1 MANFR
6 FAFGSLLEFFSQ
18 NIFDWQLVESAG
30 AEPVDTEGRL
40 YRCHSS
46 SCAGR
51 DAWQQG
57 AGGCAG
63 VGAVLGTSS
72 HQSQAV
78 LANREGVIRTE
89 PGRAFLETPRT
100 WEIRAEGL

>member
-1 MANFR
+1 MR
-6 FAFGSLLEFFSQ
+6 SLWTQ
-18 NIFDWQLVESAG
+18 RADCTDVTH
-30 AEPVDTEGRL
+30 PVLREGN
-40 YRCHSS
+40 
-46 SCAGR
+46 
-51 DAWQQG
+51 AWQQG